1 MPTFSCEK
9 CSYETSHKGSY
20 DNHLKS
26 KRHLK
31 TQMDETMD
39 YICVKC
45 MYETNDSS
53 AYAKHCKTGRHYSF
67 ADETIYM
74 CECTDSFHS
83 AKALLWHRK
92 KCKQKPPTQMRII
105 EPPTPEPP
113 TPEQQEI
120 QKQSNLVLQ
129 IIDSVSANI
138 YRNKE
143 PSSSDTVSELIE
155 LKRQNMELTKQ
166 NNAKDVQITTMCKL
180 IDSSLMGCAFCE
192 EKSRLLEY
200 HSDQY
205 GQHSICK
212 ECVLKSTGYSSIR
225 PEIIMREFL
234 KSRYNKPMLRAN
246 QWIKGEACTK
256 YRPDTMYADPN
267 RVLTV
272 ECDESQHTG
281 KSYLCEDKR
290 VSEMY
295 DEYPGK
301 TAIWIRFNSGSC
313 SHPDSAN
320 KSMDVR
326 LEELLDLMR
335 AIETMEFDTMIHV
348 FYMYYSPEN
357 PNITNQFSK
366 TMIN

>member
-1 MPTFSCEK
+1 MLT
-9 CSYETSHKGSY
+9 
-20 DNHLKS
+20 

-31 TQMDETMD
+31 STM
-39 YICVKC
+39 
-45 MYETNDSS
+45 
-53 AYAKHCKTGRHYSF
+53 
-67 ADETIYM
+67 
-74 CECTDSFHS
+74 TDSKFKCEPCCYNTDCSTSFSGHCTTTRHKLLHPTTEFMCDCGKYFHS
-83 AKALLWHRK
+83 DKALTYHVN
-92 KCKQKPPTQMRII
+92 KCDAVPLQKQEQVQPVDNQ
-105 EPPTPEPP
+105 P
-113 TPEQQEI
+113 TPEQQQI
-120 QKQSNLVLQ
+120 NAQAKLVLQ
-129 IIDSVSANI
+129 IIDSVSTNI
-138 YRNKE
+138 HHNPP
-143 PSSSDTVSELIE
+143 PSSPDMVNDNLE
-155 LKRQNMELTKQ
+155 LKRQVAELTKQ
-166 NNAKDVQITTMCKL
+166 NNDHVAHIATMCKL
-180 IDSSLMGCAFCE
+180 LDSSLMGCAFCE

-234 KSRYNKPMLRAN
+234 RSRYNKPMLRAN